1 MNIIQENINALK
13 SWAWNSLPS
22 GKQETGFTLTEVI
35 VVTVI
40 VGVIGAF
47 TVPNFFSLL
56 NRNRVDQ
63 ALGEI
68 EGALREAQ
76 KGAIR
81 TSRSC
86 TISIDTTNKRISN
99 NGANDNCLL
108 TTRNF
113 DSEFTLTSSRN
124 TITFSSKGNISRD
137 PQIPVIVMSFPDGG
151 SNQQRCVVIENTL
164 GLIRTG
170 DYSGTIPAV
179 PLPDD
184 CQ

>member
-1 MNIIQENINALK
+1 MWL
-13 SWAWNSLPS
+13 WHVR
-22 GKQETGFTLTEVI
+22 KQEPGFTLTEVI

-40 VGVIGAF
+40 VGVIGALA
-47 TVPNFFSLL
+47 VPSFFSLL
-56 NRNRVDQ
+56 NRNRVNQ
-63 ALGEI
+63 AVGEI

-86 TISIDTTNKRISN
+86 TISIDTTNTRISN
-99 NGANDNCLL
+99 NSANDNCLL

-113 DSEFTLTSSRN
+113 DSDFTLTSSRP
-124 TITFSSKGNISRD
+124 TITFSSKGNIALD
-137 PQIPVIVMSFPDGG
+137 PTPVIVMSFPNGG

-164 GLIRTG
+164 GLMRTG

>member
-1 MNIIQENINALK
+1 MWL
-13 SWAWNSLPS
+13 WHVH
-22 GKQETGFTLTEVI
+22 KQEPGFTLTEVI

-47 TVPNFFSLL
+47 AVPNFFSLL

-63 ALGEI
+63 AVGEI
-68 EGALREAQ
+68 EGTLREAQ
-76 KGAIR
+76 KVAIR
-81 TSRSC
+81 NSRSC

-113 DSEFTLTSSRN
+113 NSELTLTTSRT
-124 TITFSSKGNISRD
+124 TITFSSKGNISLD
-137 PQIPVIVMSFPDGG
+137 PTPVIVMSFPDGG
-151 SNQQRCVVIENTL
+151 SNQQGCVVIENTL

-170 DYSGTIPAV
+170 DYSGTIPEV

-184 CQ
+184 CK

>member
-1 MNIIQENINALK
+1 MWL
-13 SWAWNSLPS
+13 WHVR
-22 GKQETGFTLTEVI
+22 KQEPGFTLTEVI

-63 ALGEI
+63 AVGEI
-68 EGALREAQ
+68 EGAFKEAQ

-86 TISIDTTNKRISN
+86 TISIDTTTKRISN
-99 NGANDNCLL
+99 NSADDNCLL
-108 TTRNF
+108 TIRDYNNTQ
-113 DSEFTLTSSRN
+113 FTLTSSRT
-124 TITFSSKGNISRD
+124 TITFSSKGNISLD
-137 PQIPVIVMSFPDGG
+137 PQTPVIVISFPNGG

-170 DYSGTIPAV
+170 DYSGTIPTV
-179 PLPDD
+179 PLPED